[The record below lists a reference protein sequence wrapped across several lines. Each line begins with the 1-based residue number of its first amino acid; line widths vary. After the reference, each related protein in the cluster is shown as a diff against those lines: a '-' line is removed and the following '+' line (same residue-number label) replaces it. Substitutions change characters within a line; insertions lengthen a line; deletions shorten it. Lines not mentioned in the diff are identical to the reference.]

1 VGFHEPDQPFA
12 VAADIALHFGQRW
25 KVFPLRLTPILSR
38 DLRPSLCAPDV
49 SPE

>member
-1 VGFHEPDQPFA
+1 VGFHKPDQAFA

-38 DLRPSLCAPDV
+38 DLRPSLCALDR
-49 SPE
+49 SRL